1 MSNLTRFNNQVD
13 SLIGVLKNIES
24 IKNDSA
30 IQLFELKLNA
40 ARKANV
46 KIPIENFIKNVYQY
60 KDHIMQK
67 DEEFFLGNIDQRV
80 KEIEVEEQDSE
91 KVLHQALNI
100 KDHWKNDLTDENK
113 EVIWK
118 YFQVLIKLAER
129 YITEKVGLAV
139 Q

>member
-80 KEIEVEEQDSE
+80 KEIEVEEQDNE

-129 YITEKVGLAV
+129 YITEKVGLTS
-139 Q
+139 